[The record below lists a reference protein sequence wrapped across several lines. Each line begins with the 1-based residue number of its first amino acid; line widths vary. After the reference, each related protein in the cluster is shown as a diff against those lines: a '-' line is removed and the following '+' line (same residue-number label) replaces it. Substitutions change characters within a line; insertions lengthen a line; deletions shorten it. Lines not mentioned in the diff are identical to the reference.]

1 MAQAEQSKGLFANK
15 NKGKRFTFEG
25 RNLSTD
31 QIVRGEVVAK
41 DEEEA
46 RKKLQRRGIRPL
58 RVSKVKSTRKKR
70 ITQED
75 ITVFTRQLA
84 TMMKAGLPLMQ
95 AFEIVAR
102 GHSNPSMT
110 QMLMQVRADVEQGS
124 ALGKS
129 FSKYP
134 KYFDRF
140 YCNLVSA
147 GETGGVLEGLLD
159 KLAVYKEKTQAIK
172 KKVKTALTYP
182 IAIMVVAVALI
193 FVMMMFVLPAFGE
206 VYSSMGAELPS
217 LTQIVMSMSKFFV
230 KYGWVMIVAII
241 LAGFGLYKLHQKSPA
256 FQKRVDSIMLR
267 LPIFGPIVRKATIA
281 RWSRTTA
288 TLFAAG
294 VPLVEVLDSVAG
306 AAGNILYEEATK
318 DIQAKVTQGLS
329 LTSSM
334 QSTEMFPNMI
344 IQMAAIGEESGSLD
358 DMLNKAAEFYEEEV
372 DNSVSQ
378 LSSLMEPVIMVVLG
392 STIGVLLVAMY
403 LPLFNLGNV
412 VG

>member
-1 MAQAEQSKGLFANK
+1 MAQAEQKRSLFGSRS
-15 NKGKRFTFEG
+15 KGKRFTFEG
-25 RNLSTD
+25 KNIETERL
-31 QIVRGEVVAK
+31 VRGEVVAK

-58 RVSKVKSTRKKR
+58 RISKVKTARKRR

-110 QMLMQVRADVEQGS
+110 EMLMQVRSDVEQGS

-147 GETGGVLEGLLD
+147 GESGGVLESLLD

-182 IAIMVVAVALI
+182 IAIIVVAIALI
-193 FVMMMFVLPAFGE
+193 FIMMMFVLPAFKE
-206 VYSSMGAELPS
+206 VYANMGAELPD
-217 LTQIVMSMSKFFV
+217 LTQLVMNLSDLFV
-230 KYGWVMIVAII
+230 DYGWIMII
-241 LAGFGLYKLHQKSPA
+241 LLIASAFSLYKLHEKSPT
-256 FQKRVDSIMLR
+256 FQKRIDALILR
-267 LPIFGPIVRKATIA
+267 LPIFGTIVRKATIA
-281 RWSRTTA
+281 RWARTTS

-306 AAGNILYEEATK
+306 ASGNILYEEATQ
-318 DIQAKVTQGLS
+318 DIRAKVTQGLS

-334 QSTEMFPNMI
+334 QSTDMFPNMV

-358 DMLNKAAEFYEEEV
+358 DMLNKAAEFYEDEV
-372 DNSVSQ
+372 DNSVTR
-378 LSSLMEPVIMVVLG
+378 LSALMEPIIMVVLG
-392 STIGVLLVAMY
+392 SLIGILLIAMY

>member
-1 MAQAEQSKGLFANK
+1 MAQAEQKRSLFGSRS
-15 NKGKRFTFEG
+15 KGKRFTFEG
-25 RNLSTD
+25 KNIETERL
-31 QIVRGEVVAK
+31 VRGEVVAK

-58 RVSKVKSTRKKR
+58 RISKVKTARKRR

-110 QMLMQVRADVEQGS
+110 EMLMQVRSDVEQGS

-147 GETGGVLEGLLD
+147 GESGGVLESLLD

-182 IAIMVVAVALI
+182 IAIIVVAIALI
-193 FVMMMFVLPAFGE
+193 FIMMMFVLPAFKE
-206 VYSSMGAELPS
+206 VYANMGAELPR
-217 LTQIVMSMSKFFV
+217 LTQLIMSLSDLFV
-230 KYGWVMIVAII
+230 DYGWIMII
-241 LAGFGLYKLHQKSPA
+241 LLIVSAFGLYKLHEKSPT
-256 FQKRVDSIMLR
+256 FQKRIDALILR
-267 LPIFGPIVRKATIA
+267 LPVFGAIVRKATIA
-281 RWSRTTA
+281 RWARTTS

-306 AAGNILYEEATK
+306 ASGNILYEEATQ
-318 DIQAKVTQGLS
+318 DIRAKVTQGLS

-334 QSTEMFPNMI
+334 QSTDMFPNMV

-358 DMLNKAAEFYEEEV
+358 DMLNKAAEFYEDEV
-372 DNSVSQ
+372 DNSVSR
-378 LSSLMEPVIMVVLG
+378 LSALMEPIIMVVLG
-392 STIGVLLVAMY
+392 SLIGILLIAMY

>member
-1 MAQAEQSKGLFANK
+1 MAQAEQKRSLFGSRS
-15 NKGKRFTFEG
+15 KGKRFTFEG
-25 RNLSTD
+25 KNIETERL
-31 QIVRGEVVAK
+31 VRGEVVAK

-58 RVSKVKSTRKKR
+58 RISKVKTARKRR

-110 QMLMQVRADVEQGS
+110 EMLMQVRSDVEQGS

-147 GETGGVLEGLLD
+147 GDSGGVLESLLD

-182 IAIMVVAVALI
+182 IAIIVVAIALI
-193 FVMMMFVLPAFGE
+193 FIMMMFVLPAFKE
-206 VYSSMGAELPS
+206 VYANMGAELPR
-217 LTQIVMSMSKFFV
+217 LTQLVMNLSDLFV
-230 KYGWVMIVAII
+230 DYGWIMII
-241 LAGFGLYKLHQKSPA
+241 LLIVSAFGLYKLHEKSPT
-256 FQKRVDSIMLR
+256 FQKRIDALILR
-267 LPIFGPIVRKATIA
+267 LPVFGTIVRKATIA
-281 RWSRTTA
+281 RWARTTS

-306 AAGNILYEEATK
+306 ASGNILYEEATQ
-318 DIQAKVTQGLS
+318 DIRAKVTQGLS

-334 QSTEMFPNMI
+334 QSTDMFPNMV

-358 DMLNKAAEFYEEEV
+358 DMLNKAAEFYEDEV
-372 DNSVSQ
+372 DNSVSR
-378 LSSLMEPVIMVVLG
+378 LSHLMEPIIMVVLG
-392 STIGVLLVAMY
+392 SLIGILLIAMY